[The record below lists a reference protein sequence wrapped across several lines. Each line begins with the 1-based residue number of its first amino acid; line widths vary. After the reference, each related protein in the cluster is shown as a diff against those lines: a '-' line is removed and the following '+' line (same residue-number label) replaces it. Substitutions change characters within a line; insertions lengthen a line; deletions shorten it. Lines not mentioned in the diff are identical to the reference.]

1 MRLLMGLGMPP
12 YSRAG
17 TTPVNLLPNTWKFVT
32 FFHADKEAGRLPVR
46 ELVPTLKNSMST
58 NALTAADTVPRRLE
72 SNSRLRR
79 RGEAGRSREKGRGVS
94 ARLSASA
101 PPARHAAAGACAHMA
116 VMEEPVQPTASQLLP
131 HGSCFE
137 QPWPK

>member
-1 MRLLMGLGMPP
+1 M
-12 YSRAG
+12 
-17 TTPVNLLPNTWKFVT
+17 TPLNLLPYTQKTDT
-32 FFHADKEAGRLPVR
+32 FFHADIEAGRLPVR
-46 ELVPTLKNSMST
+46 ELPYTSKVSMST
-58 NALTAADTVPRRLE
+58 KALTAPATVPTMFDLH
-72 SNSRLRR
+72 STLRR